1 MLQQSPAEQSPAE
14 QSPTKQSAAR
24 ATAPDID
31 WRLLGP
37 LLANAV
43 MVHVVIG
50 IIRVTTSYRTIELDL
65 PVVWLGVISAGFA
78 LLPVFSAVA
87 LGRFIDRGND
97 AQAAWIGAGLILVA
111 AAGFWAWSASGLH
124 LLAFTI
130 VLGFGHMFCMASQQM
145 LAVRCANLRGREV
158 AFGHYMVAVSTGQGL
173 GPFVVGWLGGP
184 STVPA
189 TGYLFGIGLI
199 AAVLFFAVAL
209 TLRPAPRSAAH
220 DPGGA
225 LVAVGTL
232 VRMPGMFAVLAASV
246 VTVTSLD
253 LLVVYLPLIGAERH
267 IDASD
272 IGMLLAIRS
281 VAALVARAFY
291 SRLIVMLGRQ
301 RLTLVSIAVA
311 AAGFAALAA
320 PSLLL
325 MYLSIITVGLS
336 LGIASTTTL
345 SGIVDLAPPA
355 ARGTALSLRI
365 TGNRVG
371 QVLVPFLASLIA
383 VAAGTA
389 GILLVIAAT
398 LAASG
403 TAVRVSWKYGE

>member
-1 MLQQSPAEQSPAE
+1 MLQQSPAKQSPAR
-14 QSPTKQSAAR
+14 AA
-24 ATAPDID
+24 ASDLD
-31 WRLLGP
+31 WRLLAP

-50 IIRVTTSYRTIELDL
+50 IIRVTTSYRTIELGL

-97 AQAAWIGAGLILVA
+97 AQAAWIGAGLVLAA

-145 LAVRCANLRGREV
+145 LAVRCANPRGREV

-173 GPFVVGWLGGP
+173 GPFVVGWLGGS

-232 VRMPGMFAVLAASV
+232 VRMPGMLAVLAASV

-320 PSLLL
+320 PPLLL

-389 GILLVIAAT
+389 GILLVIAFT

>member
-1 MLQQSPAEQSPAE
+1 MLQQTPVR
-14 QSPTKQSAAR
+14 AA
-24 ATAPDID
+24 APDID
-31 WRLLGP
+31 WRLLAP
-37 LLANAV
+37 LLANAF
-43 MVHVVIG
+43 MVHTVIG

-65 PVVWLGVISAGFA
+65 PVLWLGVISAGFA

-97 AQAAWIGAGLILVA
+97 SQAAWIGAALVLIA
-111 AAGFWAWSASGLH
+111 AAGFWAWSGSGLD

-130 VLGFGHMFCMASQQM
+130 VLGFGHMFCMASHQM

-158 AFGHYMVAVSTGQGL
+158 AFGHFMVAVSTGQGL
-173 GPFVVGWLGGP
+173 GPFIVGWLGG
-184 STVPA
+184 SAAVPA
-189 TGYLFGIGLI
+189 TGYLFGIGLV
-199 AAVLFFAVAL
+199 AAALFMVVAL
-209 TLRPAPRSAAH
+209 MLRPAPRSLGH
-220 DPGGA
+220 NPGGP
-225 LVAVGTL
+225 VVGVGTL
-232 VRMPGMFAVLAASV
+232 VRMPGMAAIIMASV

-253 LLVVYLPLIGAERH
+253 LLVIYLPLIGAERH
-267 IDASD
+267 VDASD

-281 VAALVARAFY
+281 VAALVARVFY
-291 SRLIVMLGRQ
+291 SRLIAGLGRQ
-301 RLTLVSIAVA
+301 RLTLVSISLGA
-311 AAGFAALAA
+311 AAFAVLAV
-320 PSLLL
+320 PSLPL
-325 MYLSIITVGLS
+325 MYLAISTVGLG

-345 SGIVDLAPPA
+345 SGMVDLAPVE

-389 GILLVIAAT
+389 GILLVIATT

-403 TAVRVSWKYGE
+403 IAVRTSARKR

>member
-1 MLQQSPAEQSPAE
+1 MLQQSPAKQSPAK
-14 QSPTKQSAAR
+14 QSPIRAA
-24 ATAPDID
+24 APDID
-31 WRLLGP
+31 WRLFGP

-97 AQAAWIGAGLILVA
+97 ARAAWIGAGLILVA

-173 GPFVVGWLGGP
+173 GPFVVGWLGG
-184 STVPA
+184 STTVPA

-199 AAVLFFAVAL
+199 AAVLFMAVAL

-267 IDASD
+267 VDASD
-272 IGMLLAIRS
+272 VGMLLAIRS

-320 PSLLL
+320 PSLPL

-336 LGIASTTTL
+336 LGICSTTTL

-389 GILLVIAAT
+389 GILLVIGFT

-403 TAVRVSWKYGE
+403 MAVRVSWRSG

>member
-1 MLQQSPAEQSPAE
+1 MLQQSPAR
-14 QSPTKQSAAR
+14 AA
-24 ATAPDID
+24 TPDID
-31 WRLLGP
+31 WSLLGP

-43 MVHVVIG
+43 MVHTVIG
-50 IIRVTTSYRTIELDL
+50 IIRVTTTYRTIELDL

-97 AQAAWIGAGLILVA
+97 SQAAWIGAALVLLS
-111 AAGFWAWSASGLH
+111 AAGFWAWSTSGPQ
-124 LLAFTI
+124 LLAFTV

-145 LAVRCANLRGREV
+145 LAVRCANMRGREA

-173 GPFVVGWLGGP
+173 GPFIVGWLGGS
-184 STVPA
+184 STVPS

-199 AAVLFFAVAL
+199 AAVLCLAVAL
-209 TLRPAPRSAAH
+209 TLRPAPRPLVP
-220 DPGGA
+220 DPGGPV
-225 LVAVGTL
+225 VAVGTL
-232 VRMPGMFAVLAASV
+232 FRMPGMFAVLMASV

-267 IDASD
+267 VNASD

-291 SRLIVMLGRQ
+291 SRLIVVLGRQ

-311 AAGFAALAA
+311 AAAFAVLAIQ
-320 PSLLL
+320 SLPL
-325 MYLSIITVGLS
+325 MYLAIITIGLG

-345 SGIVDLAPPA
+345 SGIVDLAPA
-355 ARGTALSLRI
+355 EARGTALSLRI

-371 QVLVPFLASLIA
+371 QVLLPFLASLIA
-383 VAAGTA
+383 RVAGTA
-389 GILLVIAAT
+389 GILLVIGFA

-403 TAVRVSWKYGE
+403 AAVRVSRRSGRIAPGE

>member
-1 MLQQSPAEQSPAE
+1 MLQQSPAR
-14 QSPTKQSAAR
+14 SA
-24 ATAPDID
+24 APDID
-31 WRLLGP
+31 WSLLAP

-43 MVHVVIG
+43 MVHTVIG

-65 PVVWLGVISAGFA
+65 PILWLGVISAGFA

-97 AQAAWIGAGLILVA
+97 SRAAWIGAALILLS
-111 AAGFWAWSASGLH
+111 AAGFWAWSRSGLH

-130 VLGFGHMFCMASQQM
+130 VLGFGHMFCMASHQM
-145 LAVRCANLRGREV
+145 LAVRCANMRGREA

-173 GPFVVGWLGGP
+173 GPFIVGWLGGS

-199 AAVLFFAVAL
+199 TAGLGLAVAL
-209 TLRPAPRSAAH
+209 TLRPAPRPLAH
-220 DPGGA
+220 DSGGPV
-225 LVAVGTL
+225 VAVGTL
-232 VRMPGMFAVLAASV
+232 VRMPGMLAVLMASV

-253 LLVVYLPLIGAERH
+253 LLVIYLPLIGAERH
-267 IDASD
+267 VGASD

-281 VAALVARAFY
+281 VAALVARVFY
-291 SRLIVMLGRQ
+291 SRLIVLLGRR
-301 RLTLVSIAVA
+301 RLTLVSISVA
-311 AAGFAALAA
+311 AAAFAVLAV
-320 PSLLL
+320 PSLPL
-325 MYLSIITVGLS
+325 MYLAIITVGLS

-345 SGIVDLAPPA
+345 SGIVDLAPA
-355 ARGTALSLRI
+355 QARGTALSLRI

-383 VAAGTA
+383 VGAGMA
-389 GILLVIAAT
+389 GILLVIAFT

-403 TAVRVSWKYGE
+403 TAVRVSGRRPGAGRIVSGE

>member
-1 MLQQSPAEQSPAE
+1 MLQPSPAR
-14 QSPTKQSAAR
+14 AA
-24 ATAPDID
+24 APDID

-37 LLANAV
+37 LLANAF
-43 MVHVVIG
+43 MVHTVIG
-50 IIRVTTSYRTIELDL
+50 IIRVTTSYRTIELEL
-65 PVVWLGVISAGFA
+65 PIVWLGVISASFA

-97 AQAAWIGAGLILVA
+97 ARAAWIGAGLILLSA
-111 AAGFWAWSASGLH
+111 IGFWAWSPGGLH
-124 LLAFTI
+124 LLAFTV
-130 VLGFGHMFCMASQQM
+130 VLGFGHMFCMASHQM
-145 LAVRCANLRGREV
+145 LAVRSANMRGREI

-173 GPFVVGWLGGP
+173 GPFVVGWLGG
-184 STVPA
+184 SATVPA
-189 TGYLFGIGLI
+189 TGYLFGIGTI
-199 AAVLFFAVAL
+199 AAVLFLAVAL
-209 TLRPAPRSAAH
+209 TLRPAPKSAERDA
-220 DPGGA
+220 GGPV
-225 LVAVGTL
+225 VAVGTL
-232 VRMPGMFAVLAASV
+232 MRMPGMGAVLMASV

-267 IDASD
+267 VDASD

-291 SRLIVMLGRQ
+291 SRLMVLMGRR

-311 AAGFAALAA
+311 AAAFAVLAV
-320 PSLLL
+320 PSLPL
-325 MYLSIITVGLS
+325 MYLSIITVGLG

-345 SGIVDLAPPA
+345 SGVVDMAPAA

-389 GILLVIAAT
+389 GILLVIALT
-398 LAASG
+398 LGASG
-403 TAVRVSWKYGE
+403 TAVGVSRGSRIANGE

>member
-1 MLQQSPAEQSPAE
+1 MLQQYPAE
-14 QSPTKQSAAR
+14 PTPAR
-24 ATAPDID
+24 AATPDID

-43 MVHVVIG
+43 MVQTVIG
-50 IIRVTTSYRTIELDL
+50 IIRVTTSYRTIELGL
-65 PVVWLGVISAGFA
+65 PVVWLGVISASFA

-97 AQAAWIGAGLILVA
+97 SQAAWIGAGLILVS
-111 AAGFWAWSASGLH
+111 AAGFWAWSASGLL
-124 LLAFTI
+124 LLAFTV
-130 VLGFGHMFCMASQQM
+130 VLGFGHMFCMASHQM
-145 LAVRCANLRGREV
+145 LAVRCANMRGREV
-158 AFGHYMVAVSTGQGL
+158 AFGHFMVAASTGQGL
-173 GPFVVGWLGGP
+173 GPFVVGWLGGS

-199 AAVLFFAVAL
+199 AAVLFMVVAL
-209 TLRPAPRSAAH
+209 TLRPAPRSAAYT
-220 DPGGA
+220 GGDGV
-225 LVAVGTL
+225 VAVGTL
-232 VRMPGMFAVLAASV
+232 FRMPGMLVVLMASV

-267 IDASD
+267 VDASD
-272 IGMLLAIRS
+272 VGMLLGIRS

-291 SRLIVMLGRQ
+291 ARLIVMLGRR

-311 AAGFAALAA
+311 ATGFAMLAA

-325 MYLSIITVGLS
+325 MYVAIITVGIS

-371 QVLVPFLASLIA
+371 QVVVPFLASLIA
-383 VAAGTA
+383 VATGTA
-389 GILLVIAAT
+389 GILLVIALT

-403 TAVRVSWKYGE
+403 TAVRVSWKSG

>member
-1 MLQQSPAEQSPAE
+1 MLQQSPAEQSPAK
-14 QSPTKQSAAR
+14 QSPAR
-24 ATAPDID
+24 AAAPDID

-43 MVHVVIG
+43 MVQMVIG

-65 PVVWLGVISAGFA
+65 PVVWLGVISASFA
-78 LLPVFSAVA
+78 LLPVFSAVT

-97 AQAAWIGAGLILVA
+97 SQASWIGAGLILIS
-111 AAGFWAWSASGLH
+111 AAGFWAWSASGLL
-124 LLAFTI
+124 LLAFTV
-130 VLGFGHMFCMASQQM
+130 VLGFGHMFCMASHQM
-145 LAVRCANLRGREV
+145 LAVRCATMRGREV
-158 AFGHYMVAVSTGQGL
+158 AFGHFMVAASTGQGL
-173 GPFVVGWLGGP
+173 GPFVVGWLGG
-184 STVPA
+184 STTVPA

-199 AAVLFFAVAL
+199 AAVLFLAVAL
-209 TLRPAPRSAAH
+209 TLRPAPRPSAH
-220 DPGGA
+220 DSGGA
-225 LVAVGTL
+225 VVAVGTL
-232 VRMPGMFAVLAASV
+232 FRMPGMFAVLMASV

-272 IGMLLAIRS
+272 VGMLLAIRS

-291 SRLIVMLGRQ
+291 ARLIVMLGRQ

-325 MYLSIITVGLS
+325 MYLAIITVGVS

-371 QVLVPFLASLIA
+371 QVIVPFLASLIA

-389 GILLVIAAT
+389 GILLVIAFT

-403 TAVRVSWKYGE
+403 TAVRVSWKHGE

>member
-1 MLQQSPAEQSPAE
+1 MLQPSPA
-14 QSPTKQSAAR
+14 R
-24 ATAPDID
+24 APDID

-37 LLANAV
+37 LLANAF
-43 MVHVVIG
+43 MVHTVIG
-50 IIRVTTSYRTIELDL
+50 IIRVTTSYRTIELEL
-65 PVVWLGVISAGFA
+65 PIVWLGVISASFA

-97 AQAAWIGAGLILVA
+97 ARAAWIGAGLILLSA
-111 AAGFWAWSASGLH
+111 IGFWAWSPGGLH
-124 LLAFTI
+124 LLAFTV
-130 VLGFGHMFCMASQQM
+130 VLGFGHMFCMASHQM
-145 LAVRCANLRGREV
+145 LAVRSANMRGREI

-173 GPFVVGWLGGP
+173 GPFVVGWLGG
-184 STVPA
+184 SATVPA
-189 TGYLFGIGLI
+189 TGYLFGIGTI
-199 AAVLFFAVAL
+199 AAVLFLAVAL
-209 TLRPAPRSAAH
+209 TLRPAPKSAERDA
-220 DPGGA
+220 GGPA
-225 LVAVGTL
+225 VAIATL
-232 VRMPGMFAVLAASV
+232 MRMPGMGAVMMASV

-267 IDASD
+267 VDASD

-291 SRLIVMLGRQ
+291 ARLIVLMGRR

-311 AAGFAALAA
+311 AAAFAVLAV
-320 PSLLL
+320 PSLPL
-325 MYLSIITVGLS
+325 MYVSIITVGLG

-345 SGIVDLAPPA
+345 SGVVDMAPAA

-365 TGNRVG
+365 TGNRIG

-389 GILLVIAAT
+389 GILLVIAFT
-398 LAASG
+398 LGASG
-403 TAVRVSWKYGE
+403 TAVGVNRQRPG